1 MASSYRIGTTVGNK
15 VTLDTLVPR
24 DPQPAP
30 AHYASYSMLGDGTAR
45 GVGWLQCEWRW
56 FAISRDEVT
65 ALRSYCA
72 GTSAAVYITTIDI
85 DGDFTGYSATMIWPQ
100 IPEPEVGEFFS
111 DFVIQF
117 VELVAAGGTT

>member
-1 MASSYRIGTTVGNK
+1 MASNYRIGTTSGNK

-24 DPQPAP
+24 DPQPAF

-45 GVGWLQCEWRW
+45 GVGWLQAEWRW
-56 FAISRDEVT
+56 AFISLTEIA
-65 ALRSYCA
+65 ALKTYCA
-72 GTSAAVYITTIDI
+72 GTSAVVYITTPDNE
-85 DGDFTGYSATMIWPQ
+85 GDWTGYSATIIWPQ
-100 IPEPEVGEFFS
+100 ITEPLHGDYVQ